1 MEWEEKKA
9 YLLSVYARS
18 RKKKGHLAPGKKPRP
33 VSELQTM
40 VWVVLVIF
48 CVILPETALKI
59 KQSTNG
65 ERGKAE
71 GDEGYNERT
80 ICLRFAS

>member
-1 MEWEEKKA
+1 MEWEEKNA

-18 RKKKGHLAPGKKPRP
+18 RKKKGHLAPETKPRP

-48 CVILPETALKI
+48 CVI
-59 KQSTNG
+59 
-65 ERGKAE
+65 
-71 GDEGYNERT
+71 
-80 ICLRFAS
+80 